1 MADNLG
7 GTAVIPSLV
16 VLQGTVF
23 LFSIA
28 AINYTILSGGK
39 KCQNLQWL
47 KLSVLPR

>member
-16 VLQGTVF
+16 LLQGAVF
-23 LFSIA
+23 LFNLQVKIH
-28 AINYTILSGGK
+28 LSGGK

-47 KLSVLPR
+47 KLSVLPK